1 MTGLCVDTFSFLS
14 DKFLVVGL
22 LGLRVSHVRTYRKL
36 IVSKVAEPFY
46 IQTCNVW
53 EFLWLHTLPARNEV
67 TFLSFFF
74 LKKIKHTQDSGNAV
88 DSHDGLHSCFP
99 NSDKCWASSVKCLQ
113 ITYFVHILL
122 GSVQSSF
129 SYLFPSFLLFWNKS
143 LLHIL
148 GTVSIEDMVFASLFL
163 TLSFS

>member
-1 MTGLCVDTFSFLS
+1 MWDCWVSEWAMFIPIGSQQFPKWLNHFIFKLAMYESFYGS
-14 DKFLVVGL
+14 TPFRHVM
-22 LGLRVSHVRTYRKL
+22 RSH
-36 IVSKVAEPFY
+36 F
-46 IQTCNVW
+46 
-53 EFLWLHTLPARNEV
+53 
-67 TFLSFFF
+67 FFF
-74 LKKIKHTQDSGNAV
+74 LKKIKHTQDGGNAV